1 MVGILLKIK
10 EMLNSFNPSERKIAN
25 YILNNSDEV
34 IHLSI
39 SDLSERSC
47 TSQAAIV
54 RFCKI
59 FNLTG
64 YKDLKSQI
72 TYDLMSFQ
80 KKDDNDED
88 RYTDISP
95 GDKLKSIIENVC
107 LNNKKSI
114 DDTLAVLD
122 YKEIEKAVNVIHN
135 AKRVDF
141 YGVGASGI
149 IALDG
154 QQKFMRINKFCSA
167 YTDPHLQITA
177 AANIK
182 KGDVAVV
189 ISYSGET
196 RDVVDSMRVAKESGA
211 TIISITKFGKN
222 TLSQEADINLFLSS
236 PETTIRS
243 GAMGSRIAQLNVVD
257 IIFSA
262 VASIEYKEIKKY
274 LDKTYKA
281 TSAKKYDHE

>member
-39 SDLSERSC
+39 SELSDRSC

-59 FNLTG
+59 FNLKG
-64 YKDLKSQI
+64 YKDLKSEI
-72 TYDLMSFQ
+72 TSDLMFSQ
-80 KKDDNDED
+80 KKDEDED

-95 GDKLKSIIENVC
+95 GDKLESIIENVC

-122 YKEIEKAVNVIHN
+122 YKEIEKAVNAIHN

-196 RDVVDSMRVAKESGA
+196 KDIVDSMRVAKESGA

-262 VASIEYKEIKKY
+262 VASIEYKEIKRY
-274 LDKTYKA
+274 LDKTYKV
-281 TSAKKYDHE
+281 TSAKKYNHE